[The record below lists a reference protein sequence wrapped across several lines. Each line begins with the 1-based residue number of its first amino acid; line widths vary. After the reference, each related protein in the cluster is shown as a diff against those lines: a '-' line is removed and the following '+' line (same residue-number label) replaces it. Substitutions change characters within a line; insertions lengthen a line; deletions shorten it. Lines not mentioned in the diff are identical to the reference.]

1 MIKDSKPPNDR
12 EVLDRILKLVEQY
25 LKHPRE
31 KASTKIYDNKAIMQ
45 LLNIK
50 DKYLKKLRDNGYLG
64 YSREGDKYWYTQAD
78 VDRFM
83 QRFHYHDFAPDRYGG
98 LPIP

>member
-12 EVLDRILKLVEQY
+12 EVLDRILKLVERY
-25 LKHPRE
+25 LTHPHD
-31 KASTKIYDNKAIMQ
+31 KVSTKIYDNKAIMQ

-78 VDRFM
+78 VDRFI
-83 QRFHYHDFAPDRYGG
+83 QRFHYKDFAPDRQGG
-98 LPIP
+98 LPTF